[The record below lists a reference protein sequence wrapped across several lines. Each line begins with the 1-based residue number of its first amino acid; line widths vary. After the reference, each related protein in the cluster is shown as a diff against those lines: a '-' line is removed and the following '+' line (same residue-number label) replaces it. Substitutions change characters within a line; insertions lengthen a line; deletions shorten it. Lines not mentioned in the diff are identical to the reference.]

1 MSQPNKQH
9 SPKKHKSNKPKSAPV
24 NNNPRCMKFPGL
36 ALSTKNSQQRERL
49 MQTIAK
55 AFNKEDSYS
64 DKYVRNLLIKN
75 SPCTSDKRS
84 SEQPQQQQNFANNNY
99 PPNNF
104 NNQQPQQ
111 QQEQQQQQKQPV
123 KSNNS
128 NKNQSGKQKHLLSN
142 TKNKKSTINF
152 HRRPSRFRSPMMN
165 LRNRFNRFHQQH
177 RYPMKGLHSVN
188 QLRLVSPSPPAS
200 SSSSS
205 SSGRH
210 KKKQPTTIKKLSK
223 RLKNL
228 MHHQRRRPSLVG

>member
-84 SEQPQQQQNFANNNY
+84 SEQPQR
-99 PPNNF
+99 
-104 NNQQPQQ
+104 QQPKHTPKKCPPKHRAPFVFKLTKSMKEEAAKQCDYL
-111 QQEQQQQQKQPV
+111 QQKVQIKSVSDQLTVVPV
-123 KSNNS
+123 VQNANDQD
-128 NKNQSGKQKHLLSN
+128 ND
-142 TKNKKSTINF
+142 TDD
-152 HRRPSRFRSPMMN
+152 
-165 LRNRFNRFHQQH
+165 QH
-177 RYPMKGLHSVN
+177 NDKDSD
-188 QLRLVSPSPPAS
+188 A
-200 SSSSS
+200 
-205 SSGRH
+205 
-210 KKKQPTTIKKLSK
+210 
-223 RLKNL
+223 
-228 MHHQRRRPSLVG
+228 